1 MDDNN
6 DGVYS
11 EVASGITTTSYTKT
25 GLSAGTTYKFR
36 VRARNGVGLSVYSSV
51 FSIVAG
57 TIP

>member
-1 MDDNN
+1 MDANN
-6 DGVYS
+6 DDVYS
-11 EVASGITTTSYTKT
+11 EVASGVTLTSYTET

-36 VRARNGVGLSVYSSV
+36 VRARNSVGLSDYSSF

>member
-6 DGVYS
+6 DDIYS
-11 EVASGITTTSYTKT
+11 EVASGVTLTSYTKT
-25 GLSAGTTYKFR
+25 GLSTGTTYRFR
-36 VRARNGVGLSVYSSV
+36 VRARNSIGLSVYSSV